1 MRLRAFRLRAS
12 FTPNKFGSYLSRRRA
27 HYANNNAFSP
37 VSFGSRGGGSFA
49 LLRSAVPDGSPS
61 AVKLGVGSLCRRRL
75 AAASWLLSPSL
86 RSVTGRSRA
95 FGLVLRPRSG
105 SSPRHAAIFGVWASG
120 LPSADSSIARRE
132 KGLSLRGAPLG
143 TERRACGR
151 SLPLAALYLAR
162 ERRF

>member
-1 MRLRAFRLRAS
+1 MRPRAYRFQAS
-12 FTPNKFGSYLSRRRA
+12 FTPFSRALRESDVGRRLKTTHTA
-27 HYANNNAFSP
+27 LRPS
-37 VSFGSRGGGSFA
+37 GRGVRGPFA
-49 LLRSAVPDGSPS
+49 LLRSAVPDGSLS

-95 FGLVLRPRSG
+95 FGLLLWPRSG
-105 SSPRHAAIFGVWASG
+105 SSPRHGAIFGVWASG
-120 LPSADSSIARRE
+120 QPSADSSIARRE
-132 KGLSLRGAPLG
+132 KGLSQRNAPLG